1 MTDKK
6 DFSAPNKTRDRRY
19 IGDIGEAYAAR
30 CLKKLGFRILEREYL
45 CRHGEIDLIAMKNG
59 QVHFVEVKTADTNS
73 PFYPESHL
81 TVDKMRRY
89 LLMAEDYKKKL
100 RSKFGIDVE
109 SVSFFFDLFAA
120 LVDVK
125 RRVVTD
131 GKLYVDAFVSAEDD
145 K

>member
-1 MTDKK
+1 
-6 DFSAPNKTRDRRY
+6 
-19 IGDIGEAYAAR
+19 
-30 CLKKLGFRILEREYL
+30 
-45 CRHGEIDLIAMKNG
+45 MKNG

-89 LLMAEDYKKKL
+89 LLLAEDYKKKL
-100 RSKFGIDVE
+100 RSKFGIDVD
-109 SVSFFFDLFAA
+109 SVAFFFDLFAA

-131 GKLYVDAFVSAEDD
+131 GKFYVDAFASAEDD

>member
-6 DFSAPNKTRDRRY
+6 DFSVPNKTRDRRY

-30 CLKKLGFRILEREYL
+30 CLKKFGFRILEREYL
-45 CRHGEIDLIAMKNG
+45 CRHGEIDIIAMKNG

-100 RSKFGIDVE
+100 RSKFGIDV
-109 SVSFFFDLFAA
+109 D
-120 LVDVK
+120 
-125 RRVVTD
+125 
-131 GKLYVDAFVSAEDD
+131 
-145 K
+145 

>member
-1 MTDKK
+1 M
-6 DFSAPNKTRDRRY
+6 
-19 IGDIGEAYAAR
+19 
-30 CLKKLGFRILEREYL
+30 LK
-45 CRHGEIDLIAMKNG
+45 
-59 QVHFVEVKTADTNS
+59 
-73 PFYPESHL
+73 FYPESHL

-131 GKLYVDAFVSAEDD
+131 GKLYVDAFVSAEDN